1 MENHMKQ
8 IAAIKLE
15 RFVALAN
22 LLDAVPAKDF
32 SLRKWVQR
40 MPRVQ
45 RTMLFGLM
53 EIQPACGFVGCAMGW
68 AAHEK
73 IIPGLELYDNN
84 LIYEEN
90 GQRALISWEAVMA
103 AMGIVG
109 NTKFAEYLFY
119 STSYKTDPPPARV
132 AKRLRRFI
140 RKIEAIRA
148 RDRRR
153 ALREDVTVQRKLE
166 LVA

>member
-1 MENHMKQ
+1 MKQ
-8 IAAIKLE
+8 IAAVELE
-15 RFVALAN
+15 RFEALAN
-22 LLDAVPAKDF
+22 LLDVVPAKDF
-32 SLRKWVQR
+32 YLRTWVQR
-40 MPRVQ
+40 IPTKRKM
-45 RTMLFGLM
+45 MMFGLVK
-53 EIQPACGFVGCAMGW
+53 IRPGCGFAGCAMGW

-73 IIPGLELYDNN
+73 IIPGLELNGGG
-84 LIYEEN
+84 LIYQKN
-90 GQRALISWEAVMA
+90 GQRALINWEAVMA

-109 NTKFAEYLFY
+109 NAKFAEYLFY
-119 STSYKTDPPPARV
+119 SPNYKIEPSPAMV

-153 ALREDVTVQRKLE
+153 ALREHVTVQRKLE